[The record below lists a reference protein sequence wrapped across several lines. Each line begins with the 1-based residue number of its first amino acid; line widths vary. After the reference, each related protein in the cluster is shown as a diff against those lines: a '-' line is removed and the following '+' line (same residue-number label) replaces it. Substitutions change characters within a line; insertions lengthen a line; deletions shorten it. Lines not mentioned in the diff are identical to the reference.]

1 MLKKCLAI
9 VGLLSEGWRCNQSS
23 DGGKEMEFHFHSSF
37 THLGVK
43 KLSLDTGL
51 WFEKFYILLF
61 IICILSEKL
70 ISIYGSLIWNN
81 GNPLKVDNWTN
92 LKSCRLSFLWD
103 ITKTK
108 QAFYPWLWL
117 FYSGDC
123 LFKATDLGSI
133 YRATQDAIPFPHR

>member
-1 MLKKCLAI
+1 MLVCWVKDEDVINPVTEEKKWSSTSTPPSLTW
-9 VGLLSEGWRCNQSS
+9 VYKTLSGYWAMIW
-23 DGGKEMEFHFHSSF
+23 KVLYFTFH
-37 THLGVK
+37 
-43 KLSLDTGL
+43 
-51 WFEKFYILLF
+51 Y
-61 IICILSEKL
+61 ILSEKL

-103 ITKTK
+103 ITKHK

-133 YRATQDAIPFPHR
+133 YRGTQDAIPFPHR